1 MSLTKK
7 PVTGMKDIL
16 PEEMRIRDYCISVIE
31 KTYESFGFSHI
42 ETPAVEHIE
51 NLCSNQ
57 GGENE
62 KLIFKIMKRGEKL
75 NLAEAQSEA
84 DLTDSGLRYDLTL
97 PLSRFYS
104 NLYR

>member
-7 PVTGMKDIL
+7 PTTGMKDIL
-16 PEEMRIRDYCISVIE
+16 PEEMRIRDYCISMIE

-42 ETPAVEHIE
+42 ETPCVEHIE

-62 KLIFKIMKRGEKL
+62 KLIFKVLKREIGR
-75 NLAEAQSEA
+75 AHV
-84 DLTDSGLRYDLTL
+84 
-97 PLSRFYS
+97 
-104 NLYR
+104 